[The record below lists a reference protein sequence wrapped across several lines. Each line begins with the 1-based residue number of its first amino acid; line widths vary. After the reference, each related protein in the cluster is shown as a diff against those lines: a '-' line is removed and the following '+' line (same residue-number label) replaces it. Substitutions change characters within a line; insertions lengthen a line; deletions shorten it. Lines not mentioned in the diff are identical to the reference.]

1 MGKGHP
7 VPPQQPKPSEVPSR
21 AEAYKGAGGCSSIRP
36 HPALAKTEQQH
47 KEAAGNGRLTASC
60 HQLPVPRA
68 NTQGRL
74 LLLAVTSV
82 ALQCFR
88 CTLDFGHKEGTAAK
102 NDNPKDG
109 KQPNKIHR
117 MN

>member
-1 MGKGHP
+1 MSKGHP

-21 AEAYKGAGGCSSIRP
+21 AEAHRGDGVCSSIRP

-47 KEAAGNGRLTASC
+47 KKAAGNGRLTASG
-60 HQLPVPRA
+60 HQFPVPRA

-74 LLLAVTSV
+74 LVLAVTST
-82 ALQCFR
+82 ALQVFR

-102 NDNPKDG
+102 NDNPKTG
-109 KQPNKIHR
+109 NSQTKSTE
-117 MN
+117 